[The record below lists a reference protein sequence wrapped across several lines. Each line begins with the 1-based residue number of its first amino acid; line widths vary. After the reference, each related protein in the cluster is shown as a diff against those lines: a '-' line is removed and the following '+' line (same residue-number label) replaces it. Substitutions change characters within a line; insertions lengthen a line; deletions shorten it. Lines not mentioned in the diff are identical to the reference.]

1 MSIQPVNQILSR
13 ILLILLSLTLLSC
26 AQSQNPEWYSFWDSD
41 KQSEPVQQEQ
51 IDEKTLTALSNP
63 FLAGLSRSDISKI
76 KQEAWREYGRHWRGV
91 ATRSRYVRQP
101 MLETLDKVGAP
112 RALQMVPVVESSY
125 NPYVISSVGASGIWQ
140 LMPDTASDMRVKSDK
155 NFDGRRDIR
164 SSTKGA
170 AKYLTTQYR
179 RFGNWPMAFAAYHL
193 GPNAVQRRLDRR
205 SWKPEDGLK
214 KMPLPPITK
223 TYIRHII
230 GLIALHEEG
239 TISFPAPYRTK
250 TIKLQTPVDLALLHE
265 TSELPENQIFHFN
278 PKLKLKQYYDGKPQ
292 TLYLRISRTR
302 LKKVRQNI
310 PSEPSEYL
318 TVVAKGESLQSIG
331 QRYKTSTYALRAD
344 NPGIG
349 MRPEAGT
356 RVRIPVKVLKRI
368 NAERNPLARG
378 SRKTEVEV
386 ALNEIN

>member
-1 MSIQPVNQILSR
+1 MHTQPLNRTLSR
-13 ILLILLSLTLLSC
+13 TLLFLLSLTLISC
-26 AQSQNPEWYSFWDSD
+26 AQSQNSEWSSFWESG
-41 KQSEPVQQEQ
+41 KQSEPVQQESPDKHAHTVQ
-51 IDEKTLTALSNP
+51 STP
-63 FLAGLSRSDISKI
+63 FLAGLSESDIGKI

-91 ATRSRYVRQP
+91 STRSRYVRQP

-112 RALQMVPVVESSY
+112 RELQMVPVVESSY
-125 NPYVISSVGASGIWQ
+125 NPYVISSVGATGLWQ
-140 LMPDTASDMRVKSDK
+140 LMPDTANDMRVKSDK
-155 NFDGRRDIR
+155 YFDGRRDIR

-170 AKYLTTQYR
+170 ARYLTKQYR
-179 RFGNWPMAFAAYHL
+179 RFGNWPMALAAYHL
-193 GPNAVQRRLDRR
+193 GPNAVQRRLNHRP
-205 SWKPEDGLK
+205 WQPEDGLK

-239 TISFPAPYRTK
+239 TISFPEPYRTK
-250 TIKLQTPVDLALLHE
+250 TIKLQTPVDLALLHQ

-292 TLYLRISRTR
+292 TLYLRISQSR

-310 PSEPSEYL
+310 PPEPSEYL
-318 TVVAKGESLQSIG
+318 TVVAKGESLQSIS

-344 NPGIG
+344 NPDIG

-356 RVRIPVKVLKRI
+356 RIRIPVKVLKRI
-368 NAERNPLARG
+368 NADRNPLARG
-378 SRKTEVEV
+378 EREREVEV
-386 ALNEIN
+386 ALNKIY